1 MYILINKFCIVD
13 SIHNLYA
20 SKDNLIKL
28 FLKIF
33 NIFRTSFRILKTY
46 FQRHLKKKRLCV
58 LFCVSFIYLD
68 NFINVG
74 TLINEDDLRNI
85 M

>member
-28 FLKIF
+28 FLEIF
-33 NIFRTSFRILKTY
+33 NIFRTSFKILKTY
-46 FQRHLKKKRLCV
+46 FQRHLKKDDFGVFFVLCIV
-58 LFCVSFIYLD
+58 YLF
-68 NFINVG
+68 
-74 TLINEDDLRNI
+74 R
-85 M
+85 